1 MTFTT
6 VEELAAAL
14 WRLAMLLEEDLDGFA
29 LLYEPAP
36 ETGDDEEESRM
47 ERADVAYIREW
58 LAAQTAEGQSP

>member
-14 WRLAMLLEEDLDGFA
+14 WRLAMLLEGDLDGFA

-36 ETGDDEEESRM
+36 ETEDDQEEDRM

-58 LAAQTAEGQSP
+58 LAVQTVDGQSS

>member
-1 MTFTT
+1 
-6 VEELAAAL
+6 
-14 WRLAMLLEEDLDGFA
+14 MLLEEDLDGFA